1 MTFTGILQE
10 TFGLYFENAEAFLLV
25 NLGIMEKALQA
36 GASRLD
42 ELLQLGDSCSQVE
55 DNTRLTSRQNIYMWF

>member
-1 MTFTGILQE
+1 MTYTGILQE
-10 TFGLYFENAEAFLLV
+10 TFGLYFENAEASLLV

-42 ELLQLGDSCSQVE
+42 VFLQLGDSCSQVE